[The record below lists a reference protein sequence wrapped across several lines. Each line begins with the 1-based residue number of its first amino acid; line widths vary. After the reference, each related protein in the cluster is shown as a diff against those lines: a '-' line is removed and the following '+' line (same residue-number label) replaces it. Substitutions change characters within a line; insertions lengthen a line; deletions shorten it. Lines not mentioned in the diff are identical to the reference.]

1 MGHDIG
7 MTLAC
12 YWEVNDKLLASYWQL
27 MDNLRA
33 THGQVIGVIQAWF
46 RREPGPASHAQMGT
60 TPLAN
65 SFFNPGILATATFCV

>member
-1 MGHDIG
+1 MG
-7 MTLAC
+7 
-12 YWEVNDKLLASYWQL
+12 
-27 MDNLRA
+27 NLRA
-33 THGQVIGVIQAWF
+33 AHGQVIGVIQAWF